1 MANGIP
7 SLLGKIANV
16 TNTAS
21 LLIADAGNILGFFAG
36 PQWGVFNQDGSPALQ
51 PDSMVSLDVHKEW
64 RIPNYPVEQGAFE
77 TYNKVFLPQIFKI
90 RMTKG
95 GTVGDRAAF
104 LSQLDQMASS
114 LNLYSVITPEG
125 SANNSVN
132 VSNYSYTRTSTN
144 GVGLLTVEID
154 FTEVMVNATAAF
166 SNTAQPDGQDP
177 TNTGTVQAQT
187 PTGSM
192 ASLFGPNAVA
202 SFQ

>member
-1 MANGIP
+1 
-7 SLLGKIANV
+7 
-16 TNTAS
+16 
-21 LLIADAGNILGFFAG
+21 
-36 PQWGVFNQDGSPALQ
+36 
-51 PDSMVSLDVHKEW
+51 VHKEW

-104 LSQLDQMASS
+104 LSQLDQMAAS

-144 GVGLLTVEID
+144 GAGLLTVDIEFI
-154 FTEVMVNATAAF
+154 EVMVNATAEF
-166 SNTAQPDGQDP
+166 SNTSQPDGLDP

-187 PTGSM
+187 PTASM
-192 ASLFGPNAVA
+192 SSLFGPDAVT